1 MKDIWNIGH
10 MESKGIVLHFS
21 KDFDKNLKVVIQY
34 FVRWV
39 RKQYCFPIKL
49 VINIKN
55 TSYVVNSITGEK
67 ATASIF
73 LPFDKNRLPH
83 MQVSIGNYEDLKEID
98 LLSADCNVLESIAHE
113 ITHYYQWLKDDAGT
127 GNFSERQARYKA
139 KQIVYKYLDYCY
151 EE

>member
-1 MKDIWNIGH
+1 
-10 MESKGIVLHFS
+10 MEYWTYGKQRNRITFF

-55 TSYVVNSITGEK
+55 TYYVVNQYNHGEK

-127 GNFSERQARYKA
+127 GNSVKDKQDIRRN
-139 KQIVYKYLDYCY
+139 QIVYKYLDYCY

>member
-1 MKDIWNIGH
+1 MDIWKAKESYYIFQKTLIRISKLLFNILLDGC
-10 MESKGIVLHFS
+10 
-21 KDFDKNLKVVIQY
+21 
-34 FVRWV
+34 